1 MQQMFY
7 SGVPLLESVGLWEPA
22 VCELRDQVSAALRQ
36 AFGPLRAYAAEYE
49 QYLELHNSDLESL
62 LWYAPPEDAPRAH
75 LLCTI
80 SLAYIL
86 LNHYNQ

>member
-36 AFGPLRAYAAEYE
+36 ACGPLRAYAAEYE

-62 LWYAPPEDAPRAH
+62 LCLMEHVDVVLKWYHQLMPSVSMPEAG
-75 LLCTI
+75 
-80 SLAYIL
+80 
-86 LNHYNQ
+86 